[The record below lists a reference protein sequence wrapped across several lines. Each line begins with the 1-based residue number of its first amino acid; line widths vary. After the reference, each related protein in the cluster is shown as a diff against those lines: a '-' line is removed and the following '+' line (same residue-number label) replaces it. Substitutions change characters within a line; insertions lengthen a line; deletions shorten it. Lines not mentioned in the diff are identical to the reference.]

1 MYEKVNE
8 AIKRLQDAMEAEGVD
23 ATKGLPEEL
32 FIFSTTLVP
41 IVNIDLF
48 VTNENGQ
55 LLLAWRDDIYHGKGW
70 HIPGGCVRLRERL
83 ETRIIKTAEK
93 EIGVPIEYNSDPI
106 AVREI
111 IEPDIRPRLSN
122 QLERCHNV
130 SFLYDCTVKPGYT
143 VPDFID
149 GVELRWFNSLPVDLL
164 KIHIDLYGDIIEN
177 YFTGKHGG
185 IRK

>member
-1 MYEKVNE
+1 MYKKVKE
-8 AIKRLQDAMEAEGVD
+8 AIMQLQDAMKAEGVD
-23 ATKGLPEEL
+23 PTKGLPEEL

-48 VTNENGQ
+48 ITNEKKQ

-83 ETRIIKTAEK
+83 ETRVVKTAEK
-93 EIGVPIEYNSDPI
+93 ELGVPIDYKPDPI

-111 IEPDIRPRLSN
+111 MEPEIRSGLSN

-130 SFLYDCTVKPGYT
+130 SFLYKCSVKFGYT
-143 VPDFID
+143 VPDVVD
-149 GVELRWFNSLPVDLL
+149 SVELKWFDSLPKNLL
-164 KIHIDLYGDIIEN
+164 EFHID
-177 YFTGKHGG
+177 
-185 IRK
+185 